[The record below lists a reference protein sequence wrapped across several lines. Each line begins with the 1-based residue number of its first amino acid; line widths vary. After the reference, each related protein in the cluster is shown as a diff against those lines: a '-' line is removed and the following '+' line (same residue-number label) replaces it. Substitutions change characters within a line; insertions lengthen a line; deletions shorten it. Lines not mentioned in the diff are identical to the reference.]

1 MCKEFKL
8 TPKELGVKRRNDT
21 DGVTFLEQSMVHRWT
36 KEREARNEAERKAK
50 AKQHRRK

>member
-21 DGVTFLEQSMVHRWT
+21 DGVTFLERSMVHRWT
-36 KEREARNEAERKAK
+36 KEREARNEAKAK
-50 AKQHRRK
+50 SHRRR